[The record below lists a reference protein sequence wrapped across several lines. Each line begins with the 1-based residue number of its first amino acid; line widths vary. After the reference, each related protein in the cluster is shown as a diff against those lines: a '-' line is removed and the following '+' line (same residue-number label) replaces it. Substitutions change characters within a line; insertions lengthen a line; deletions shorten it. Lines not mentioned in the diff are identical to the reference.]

1 MGDAN
6 FNRMLPCASEKCAEF
21 IHGSIPAIE
30 KFAGNVIRSSTLVF
44 ESIEQNNH
52 QHPFVYAQI
61 CLRFHETKVEIS
73 GQRNASLSCFL
84 LQICERRHVL
94 RLPVNRAVRSSPLS
108 AYAELLANT
117 SDRNLAQPAGVW
129 IRIHPAAGQL
139 VGVHPL
145 DVRID

>member
-52 QHPFVYAQI
+52 QHALVYAQI

-73 GQRNASLSCFL
+73 GQRNASLSPFL
-84 LQICERRHVL
+84 LQIRERRYAL
-94 RLPVNRAVRSSPLS
+94 RQPVNRAVRSSAAS
-108 AYAELLANT
+108 AYAEPLTNSL
-117 SDRNLAQPAGVW
+117 DRNLA
-129 IRIHPAAGQL
+129 
-139 VGVHPL
+139 
-145 DVRID
+145 